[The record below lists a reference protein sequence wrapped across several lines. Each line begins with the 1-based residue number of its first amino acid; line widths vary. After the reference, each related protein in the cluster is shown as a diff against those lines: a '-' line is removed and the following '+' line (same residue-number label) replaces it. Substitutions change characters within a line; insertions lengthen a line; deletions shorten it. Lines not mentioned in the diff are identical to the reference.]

1 MKCLELLKVWKA
13 LPFGIM
19 PLYTYFVEI
28 ENLVTNLKRDGRLG
42 NSYLFLQRILKRNN
56 GPRPWRLPY
65 LLRSRSQGQTI
76 GLIRRLKVGGPD
88 PLWSRSK
95 GARGMATGHSKV
107 PYCCACLPV
116 EGAAEFEIRCSPPPI
131 LLWRIYTGMSLL
143 WGGWC
148 CAPQNCT

>member
-1 MKCLELLKVWKA
+1 MFRAFESLKSFAIWHYASIYLFCGNWEFGDQFEERWQTGKFWLVFPEDSEEEEWA
-13 LPFGIM
+13 LP
-19 PLYTYFVEI
+19 LEAA
-28 ENLVTNLKRDGRLG
+28 
-42 NSYLFLQRILKRNN
+42 
-56 GPRPWRLPY
+56 LPVKA
-65 LLRSRSQGQTI
+65 RSQGQTI
-76 GLIRRLKVGGPD
+76 GPIRRLKVGGPD

-95 GARGMATGHSKV
+95 GARGMATGHSTV